1 MGLAF
6 VLSQGQV
13 ETESNKAGMQPLP
26 LLLLHILI
34 LMGRL

>member
-1 MGLAF
+1 MELPTM
-6 VLSQGQV
+6 LSQGQV
-13 ETESNKAGMQPLP
+13 ETDNNKAGMQPMP

>member
-1 MGLAF
+1 MEPS

-13 ETESNKAGMQPLP
+13 ETDNNKAAMQPMP

-34 LMGRL
+34 LMGKL